1 MLNEGLLEFAKACP
15 EVLCIVLYSRGFHE
29 SWNEVLLVHIR

>member
-15 EVLCIVLYSRGFHE
+15 DVLCIVLYSRGFHE
-29 SWNEVLLVHIR
+29 SWNEVLLVHFR